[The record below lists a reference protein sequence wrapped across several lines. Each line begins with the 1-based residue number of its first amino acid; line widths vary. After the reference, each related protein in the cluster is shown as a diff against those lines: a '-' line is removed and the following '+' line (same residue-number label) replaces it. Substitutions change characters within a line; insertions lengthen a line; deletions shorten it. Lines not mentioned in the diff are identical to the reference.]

1 MSIRIQADNRFGE
14 PIYMTGKK
22 FGLMTA
28 IIIIAAASTPYIL
41 AEMDPAVVV
50 SNKTQWDTGLTFA
63 ESVDKAGAVVIGEIV
78 GLDVKLFTEEI
89 AGVDENGDEFVRA
102 DRVPMKEIKIRILE
116 KLADDV
122 GLDPKTITV
131 YDRLVW
137 GEVGT
142 SDGHKAVY
150 MNVYAFD
157 YNLGDKG
164 VFLIENDRRLY
175 VSGFADYYPIV
186 SGKTTVTTELDKVVG
201 HDPIDLTEVRDAVRL
216 KVQR

>member
-1 MSIRIQADNRFGE
+1 
-14 PIYMTGKK
+14 MTGKK
-22 FGLMTA
+22 LGLMTA
-28 IIIIAAASTPYIL
+28 VIIIAAASTPYIL
-41 AEMDPAVVV
+41 AEIDPAVVV
-50 SNKTQWDTGLTFA
+50 SNKTQWATNLTFA

-78 GLDVKLFTEEI
+78 GLDVTLFTEEI
-89 AGVDENGDEFVRA
+89 AGVDENGDEHVRA
-102 DRVPMKEIKIRILE
+102 DRVPVKEIKIRVLE
-116 KLADDV
+116 KLADDI
-122 GLDPKTITV
+122 GLNPETITV

-137 GEVGT
+137 EEIGT

-186 SGKTTVTTELDKVVG
+186 PGKATITTELDKAVG
-201 HDPIDLTEVRDAVRL
+201 NDPIDMAEVRDVVRL
-216 KVQR
+216 QAQG

>member
-1 MSIRIQADNRFGE
+1 
-14 PIYMTGKK
+14 MTGKR
-22 FGLMTA
+22 LAMMTA
-28 IIIIAAASTPYIL
+28 VIIIAAASTPYIL
-41 AEMDPAVVV
+41 AEMDPTVVV
-50 SNKTQWDTGLTFA
+50 SNKTQWATNLTFA

-78 GLDVKLFTEEI
+78 GLDVRLFTEEI
-89 AGVDENGDEFVRA
+89 VGADENGDEYVRV
-102 DRVPMKEIKIRILE
+102 DRVPMKEIKIRVLE

-122 GLDPKTITV
+122 GLDPKTVTV

-137 GEVGT
+137 GEIGT

-164 VFLIENDRRLY
+164 VFLIENDKRLY

-186 SGKTTVTTELDKVVG
+186 PSKTTITTKLDKVVG
-201 HDPIDLTEVRDAVRL
+201 NDPIDMAEVRDAVRL

>member
-1 MSIRIQADNRFGE
+1 
-14 PIYMTGKK
+14 MTGKK

-89 AGVDENGDEFVRA
+89 AGVDENGDEYVRA
-102 DRVPMKEIKIRILE
+102 DRVPMKEIKIRVLE

-122 GLDPKTITV
+122 GLDPETITV

-137 GEVGT
+137 GGSRYE
-142 SDGHKAVY
+142 
-150 MNVYAFD
+150 
-157 YNLGDKG
+157 
-164 VFLIENDRRLY
+164 
-175 VSGFADYYPIV
+175 
-186 SGKTTVTTELDKVVG
+186 
-201 HDPIDLTEVRDAVRL
+201 
-216 KVQR
+216 